1 LRPSSEEL
9 LVFSRFSFAVAS
21 GLFAIIMV
29 SRPPVADAQV
39 MPVAGH
45 AVTST
50 GSVPITAYLIERP
63 QSREQKRLEFW
74 EEANGKV
81 ISAYDVDMTKLMH
94 MIVVSDDLTSFQHI
108 HPALEPNGHFT
119 IDVNLPEVAG
129 GYHVYVDGM
138 PHSFGRQVFRFD
150 LSGENSA
157 VTRLVHETDG
167 TVRVGPYTLEYSPM
181 VVPAGQISDI
191 AVTITRDGRP
201 ATDLHPYLGV
211 MAHGV
216 FIGTDDLAYMH
227 VHGMTSEML
236 AMASS
241 ASDCGDSMMMQ
252 MSPMPPM
259 LTIGNRFELEVL
271 PPRDESY
278 DGWLQFIG
286 GSTLYTA
293 PLLLTTR

>member
-1 LRPSSEEL
+1 M
-9 LVFSRFSFAVAS
+9 FSRFSFAAAS
-21 GLFAIIMV
+21 GLFAIIMALR
-29 SRPPVADAQV
+29 SPVACAQEA
-39 MPVAGH
+39 PIAGH
-45 AVTST
+45 VVTST
-50 GSVPITAYLIERP
+50 GPVPITAYLIERG
-63 QSREQKRLEFW
+63 QSHEQKRLEFW
-74 EEANGKV
+74 EEANGRV
-81 ISAYDVDMTKLMH
+81 ILAYDVDMTKLMH
-94 MIVVSDDLTSFQHI
+94 MIVVSDGLTSFQHI
-108 HPALEPNGHFT
+108 HPALAQNGHFT
-119 IDVNLPEVAG
+119 IDVNLPEAAG

-138 PHSFGRQVFRFD
+138 PHGFGRQVFRFD
-150 LSGENSA
+150 LPGEGRA
-157 VTRLVHETDG
+157 PAARLVHETDG

-181 VVPAGQISDI
+181 VVPAGEISDV

-241 ASDCGDSMMMQ
+241 ANDCGDSMMMQ
-252 MSPMPPM
+252 MTPMPPT
-259 LTIGNRFELEVL
+259 LNIGNHFELEVL
-271 PPRDESY
+271 PPRNESY

-286 GSTLYTA
+286 GGTLYTA

>member
-1 LRPSSEEL
+1 MRNAMRWSTAGLVVVL
-9 LVFSRFSFAVAS
+9 L
-21 GLFAIIMV
+21 AIIMV
-29 SRPPVADAQV
+29 LRSSVACAQET
-39 MPVAGH
+39 PIAGH
-45 AVTST
+45 VVTST
-50 GSVPITAYLIERP
+50 GSVPITAYLIEGP
-63 QSREQKRLEFW
+63 QNGQRKRLEFW
-74 EEANGKV
+74 EEANAKV

-94 MIVVSDDLTSFQHI
+94 MIVVSDDLRSFQHI

-119 IDVNLPEVAG
+119 IEVNLPEAAG
-129 GYHVYVDGM
+129 GYHVYVDGI
-138 PHSFGRQVFRFD
+138 PHDFGRQVFRFD
-150 LSGENSA
+150 LPGDGRA
-157 VTRLVHETDG
+157 DAPRLVHETDG

-181 VVPAGQISDI
+181 VVPVGQISDI
-191 AVTITRDGRP
+191 AVRITRDGRP

-252 MSPMPPM
+252 MTPMPPT
-259 LTIGNRFELEVL
+259 LNIGNQFELEVL
-271 PPRDESY
+271 PPRNESY

>member
-1 LRPSSEEL
+1 MSNRFTP
-9 LVFSRFSFAVAS
+9 LVAAS

-29 SRPPVADAQV
+29 LRSPVVCAQED
-39 MPVAGH
+39 PVAGH
-45 AVTST
+45 VVTST
-50 GSVPITAYLIERP
+50 GSVPITAYLIERS
-63 QSREQKRLEFW
+63 QNQEQKRLEFW

-81 ISAYDVDMTKLMH
+81 ILAYDVDMTKLMH
-94 MIVVSDDLTSFQHI
+94 MIVVSDDLTSFQHV
-108 HPALEPNGHFT
+108 HPTLEPNGHFT
-119 IDVNLPEVAG
+119 IAVNLPEAAG

-138 PHSFGRQVFRFD
+138 PHGFGRQVIRFD
-150 LSGENSA
+150 LPSA
-157 VTRLVHETDG
+157 DDAAARRLVHETDG
-167 TVRVGPYTLEYSPM
+167 TVRVGPYTLEYSPI
-181 VVPAGQISDI
+181 VVPAGEISDI

-227 VHGMTSEML
+227 VHGMTSQML
-236 AMASS
+236 DMASG
-241 ASDCGDSMMMQ
+241 ANDCGDSIMMQ
-252 MSPMPPM
+252 MSPLPPT
-259 LTIGNRFELEVL
+259 LNISNQFELEVL
-271 PPRDESY
+271 PPRNEAY